1 MPIQQYAPQDCT
13 ASINAIVEKIDY
25 VFSTGNPA
33 LIAKMKSI
41 FGMEGMADPDF
52 AQAIAYPSEYRACT
66 CLRRRR
72 YTNNFVVGGPF
83 YYPTCTWQELNWDP
97 EENCPDFFYFCG
109 NVTNADAPESITSVD
124 YALANATNGEPWIN
138 LGNYANYIKK
148 YVNPICTGYPLYHTP
163 FDGDY
168 CFGTQNQ
175 TYWADVRNSAK
186 RSYLYTTCTENG
198 FYQTAPKSGPSL
210 ISNVLDVAYTQYV
223 KVLMVVRCA
232 IVVPCFEPLLIHDIR
247 IHRQWC
253 TWAFPPG

>member
-1 MPIQQYAPQDCT
+1 M
-13 ASINAIVEKIDY
+13 
-25 VFSTGNPA
+25 
-33 LIAKMKSI
+33 
-41 FGMEGMADPDF
+41 
-52 AQAIAYPSEYRACT
+52 
-66 CLRRRR
+66 
-72 YTNNFVVGGPF
+72 
-83 YYPTCTWQELNWDP
+83 NWDP

-124 YALANATNGEPWIN
+124 YALSNATNGEPWIN

-210 ISNVLDVAYTQYV
+210 ISNVLDVAYTQ
-223 KVLMVVRCA
+223 
-232 IVVPCFEPLLIHDIR
+232 
-247 IHRQWC
+247 QWC
-253 TWAFPPG
+253 TWAFPPGNVSRIPPTPDLERINRYGGYAVVQDRLARIDGDIDVWNDADFHSNNVPTRYSRNPIEENLHPQLLIAGAGHHWDSYALGSVKNISLEPMFIQQAHLWEIRTVKKWLADCKSLMPSA